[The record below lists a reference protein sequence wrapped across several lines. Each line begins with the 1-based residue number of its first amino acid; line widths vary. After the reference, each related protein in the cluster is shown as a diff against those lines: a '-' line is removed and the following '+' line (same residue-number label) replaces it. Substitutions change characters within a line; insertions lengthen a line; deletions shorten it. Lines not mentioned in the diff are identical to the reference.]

1 MEKQWILLKKGADF
15 ERIGKTFGISPILA
29 RLLRNRELITD
40 EEIQNFLYGD
50 FEALHKP
57 SLMKHMRE
65 GAALLKKK
73 IEEKKL
79 IRIVGDYDIDG
90 VMSAY
95 ILHSGLR
102 KLGADADVKI
112 PHRMK
117 EGYGLNRT
125 IIEECREDGID
136 TILTCD
142 NGIAAMEEIGLAR
155 EYGMTVIITDH
166 HEVPYEDIENEKG
179 ERVRS
184 YQLPP
189 ADYIINPKQ
198 EDCEYLFSGICGA
211 MVAYKLIEELF
222 SQYGL
227 PKEQVREYA
236 EYAAFATVGDIME
249 LKDENRI
256 MVKYGLKMLE
266 DTKNPGMKALIRA
279 QELLGKPLSPY
290 HIGFILGPCIN
301 ASGRLDTAGKA
312 LRLLESEGEEAR
324 ELAESLCSMN
334 EARKTLTKEAV
345 EEAEGQIEKLD
356 LNKNN
361 VLVLYLENCHES
373 LAGLVAGRIKEK
385 YYKPTI
391 VLTKSEEGI
400 KGSGRSIPAYSMFEE
415 LSKCKELFSRFGGH
429 PMAAGMTLAGDDYQE
444 LSRQLNEK
452 ETLKPEDLRE
462 QVTLDMELP
471 FSYLT
476 ENLIEEMGLLEPYG
490 QGNPRPLFAC
500 RNVRI
505 LSKRTMGA
513 AGQYVKLQLEDSF
526 ESRMEAV
533 VFKNASPLMSPEV
546 EELTIAYYPEFNEFR
561 GKKNIQIIIEEYLV
575 IAKESGK

>member
-50 FEALHKP
+50 FEAMHKP

-73 IEEKKL
+73 IEEKKP

-90 VMSAY
+90 VMSTY
-95 ILHSGLR
+95 ILHRGLLE
-102 KLGADADVKI
+102 LGAAADVKI

-125 IIEECREDGID
+125 IIEECREDEID

-142 NGIAAMEEIGLAR
+142 NGITAMEEIGLAR
-155 EYGMTVIITDH
+155 KYGMTVIVTDH
-166 HEVPYEDIENEKG
+166 HEIPYEETENEKG
-179 ERVRS
+179 ESVRS
-184 YQLPP
+184 CQLPP

-198 EDCEYLFSGICGA
+198 EDCEYPFTGICGA

-222 SQYGL
+222 TQYGF
-227 PKEQVREYA
+227 PKEHVREYA

-249 LKDENRI
+249 IKDENRI

-279 QELLGKPLSPY
+279 QELLGKTLTPY
-290 HIGFILGPCIN
+290 HIGFVLGPCIN

-312 LRLLESEGEEAR
+312 LRLLESAEKEAEKIAV
-324 ELAESLCSMN
+324 ELRSMN

-345 EEAEGQIEKLD
+345 EEAEKQIEKLA

-361 VLVLYLENCHES
+361 VLVLFLENCHES
-373 LAGLVAGRIKEK
+373 LAGIVAGRIKEK

-429 PMAAGMTLAGDDYQE
+429 PMAAGMTLAGEDYQE
-444 LSRQLNEK
+444 LSRRLNEK

-471 FSYLT
+471 FSYLS
-476 ENLIEEMGLLEPYG
+476 EKLIEEMGLLEPYG

-513 AGQYVKLQLEDSF
+513 AGQYVKMQLEDSF
-526 ESRMEAV
+526 GGHTEAI